1 MWAAGGLGAFCSLL
15 SHCLWHHWQVVTG
28 RSCWGRW
35 GDSVLVWIPFGP
47 HFLTQLWASS
57 KYLHAQVLSDRLSPL
72 LTWRSKGQFLI
83 NRERIA
89 LFRKKRVLFI
99 FDLLIKFAV
108 RTFPLVIQLALVVH
122 ASIKLRLINWAFTCT
137 KAEWL
142 YQDKII
148 FPESESIPINP
159 SPQAVRSNEEPQWC
173 SETYQALFYFQYKT
187 LLAKG
192 FLSKISGHKPNWHW
206 QQISAATLHVQQ
218 R

>member
-15 SHCLWHHWQVVTG
+15 SHCLWHHWQVVAG

-72 LTWRSKGQFLI
+72 LPWRSKGQFLI

-137 KAEWL
+137 KAECL

-159 SPQAVRSNEEPQWC
+159 SLQAARSNEEPQWC

>member
-15 SHCLWHHWQVVTG
+15 SHCPWHHWQVVAG

-47 HFLTQLWASS
+47 HFLTQLWAST

-72 LTWRSKGQFLI
+72 LPWRSKGQFLI

-137 KAEWL
+137 KGEWL

-148 FPESESIPINP
+148 FPESESILHHKQPEAMKNHSDVQKHIRP
-159 SPQAVRSNEEPQWC
+159 YFC
-173 SETYQALFYFQYKT
+173 SSIK
-187 LLAKG
+187 
-192 FLSKISGHKPNWHW
+192 HC
-206 QQISAATLHVQQ
+206 
-218 R
+218 